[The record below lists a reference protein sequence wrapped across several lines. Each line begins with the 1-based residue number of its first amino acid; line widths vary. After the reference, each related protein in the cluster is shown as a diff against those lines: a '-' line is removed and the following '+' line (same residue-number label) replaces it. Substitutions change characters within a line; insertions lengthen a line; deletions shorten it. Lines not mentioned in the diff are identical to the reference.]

1 MSPERAQESV
11 LGSSAASNRL
21 ASSPVTTA
29 PLLTIAEV
37 AKLLAISE
45 RSVKRLLTRRGLR
58 CVRLGRSLRFDPA
71 DVSRFVAARKE

>member
-1 MSPERAQESV
+1 MSIEPNDTANEALT
-11 LGSSAASNRL
+11 LGPARTGGPAMLR
-21 ASSPVTTA
+21 
-29 PLLTIAEV
+29 LLTLSEV

-45 RSVKRLLTRRGLR
+45 RSVKRLVGRRGLR